1 MAIDKHKKL
10 VELGADTLATALL
23 DLANYNDDTD
33 AVVERLLASPKENA
47 KSFKKRLSGL
57 KRRRHFIS
65 WGESGAYARELAGL
79 LKSLETSEPDPKAGV
94 LSVAAFYEA
103 DAQIFDKCDDSS
115 GNVGDVFKF
124 DAADLFV
131 SFASRC
137 EDKEWLLELVIALNQ
152 ENGYGVRDVL
162 FEKLSRFL
170 PETHIRQAVDRL
182 WELAN
187 SKSDEY
193 EGKHWLFAIEDL
205 SKQLKDPQL
214 LEKVKR
220 AESDG
225 ALSIASIIEIAKL
238 HFQCGDLENAL
249 AWIERVPLDKSFM
262 ANDRDNLLIAI
273 YREQGNAKKLIE
285 TAWRL
290 FRRDRNVDSL
300 EVLLNAVGK
309 EKRSSI
315 VKEAAK
321 AILETNEFDSG
332 DAGFLVEAGR
342 IEDAE
347 TYIIAHAKKLNGDFY
362 SGLLE
367 LAKEMLKHDRL
378 VAASVIYRALLDSI
392 LARAKSKY
400 YHHGVSYL
408 KKLDSL
414 APKVRDWK
422 EVDPHSLFV
431 TNLRQKHKLKSSF
444 WSQYNPKTP
453 G

>member
-47 KSFKKRLSGL
+47 KSFKKRLSSL

-79 LKSLETSEPDPKAGV
+79 LKSLETSEPDPKTGV

-115 GNVGDVFKF
+115 GNVGDIFKF

-137 EDKEWLLELVIALNQ
+137 EDKDWLLELVIALNQ

-162 FEKLSRFL
+162 FEKMSQFL

-187 SKSDEY
+187 SKLDRY
-193 EGKHWLFAIEDL
+193 EGKHWLFAIDDL

-225 ALSIASIIEIAKL
+225 ELSIASIIDIAKL
-238 HFQCGDLENAL
+238 HFHCGDVASAL
-249 AWIERVPLDKSFM
+249 AWLEQVPLDQSYM
-262 ANDRDNLLIAI
+262 ADDRDNLLIAI
-273 YREQGNAKKLIE
+273 YREQRDSEKLIE
-285 TAWRL
+285 TAWRV
-290 FRRDRNVDSL
+290 FQRDRNVDSL

-315 VKEAAK
+315 VEESAK
-321 AILETNEFDSG
+321 AILKASEFDSG

-347 TYIIAHAKKLNGDFY
+347 TYIIANEKKLNGDFY

-367 LAKEMLKHDRL
+367 LAKAMLKHDRL
-378 VAASVIYRALLDSI
+378 VAASVIYRALLNSI

-414 APKVRDWK
+414 APKVSDWK
-422 EVDPHSLFV
+422 EVDPHSLYL

-444 WSQYNPKTP
+444 WSQYNPIAN
-453 G
+453 